1 MSTTRFA
8 AVLRPAA
15 LAGLLLAS
23 RGLSATP
30 VLVPVALRVHGQ
42 NEALW
47 SVEARITNR
56 TDAAR
61 TFRVADFIG
70 TPGWKPATFTVPPRA
85 TISLG
90 GADIFNG
97 PYTSS
102 AVFGLA
108 VLDADPELLVQSA
121 VLTGIW
127 RPGGVSYVCPSF
139 DGGTYPAGCQGI
151 VGAGPLVDGL
161 AFSPA
166 GKALFIPW
174 LHTDEGRRTN
184 LVLVNPDEVAAHV
197 SVVVVSQD
205 GLTTRTEDYVFEPR
219 SYNQLGDLFA
229 QAPFAEIRA
238 ANERSPFGAAAA
250 TSTITGD
257 TRLVAMAYVI
267 GNEDNSLTISL
278 PR

>member
-1 MSTTRFA
+1 MSTTRFETRA
-8 AVLRPAA
+8 CFAA

-23 RGLSATP
+23 HSLSATP
-30 VLVPVALRVHGQ
+30 ALVPVALRVRGQ

-47 SVEARITNR
+47 AVEVRVTNR

-61 TFRVADFIG
+61 TFRVADWIG

-85 TISLG
+85 TMSLG

-97 PYTSS
+97 PYSPS
-102 AVFGLA
+102 AVVGLA
-108 VLDADPELLVQSA
+108 TLDADPELLVQSA

-127 RPGGVSYVCPSF
+127 RPGGVSDFCPSF
-139 DGGTYPAGCQGI
+139 DGGTFPAGCQGI
-151 VGAGPLVDGL
+151 VGAGPLIDGL

-166 GKALFIPW
+166 GKALFVPW

-184 LVLVNPDEVAAHV
+184 LVIVNPDEAPAHV
-197 SVVVVSQD
+197 TVSIVSQD
-205 GLTTRTEDYVFEPR
+205 GLTTHTEEYAFEPR
-219 SYNQLGDLFA
+219 SYNQLNDLFA
-229 QAPFAEIRA
+229 QLPYSEIRA
-238 ANERSPFGAAAA
+238 ANERIPFGAAAA
-250 TSTITGD
+250 NATITSD
-257 TRLVAMAYVI
+257 TRIVAMAYVI

>member
-1 MSTTRFA
+1 MFTMRFATRF
-8 AVLRPAA
+8 RRAA

-23 RGLSATP
+23 PGLSANP
-30 VLVPVALRVHGQ
+30 VLVPVALRVPGQ

-47 SVEARITNR
+47 SVEVRVTNR
-56 TDAAR
+56 TDVAR
-61 TFRVADFIG
+61 SFRVEDWIG
-70 TPGWKPATFTVPPRA
+70 TPGWKPATFTVPAHA
-85 TISLG
+85 TLSLG

-97 PYTSS
+97 QYSPS
-102 AVFGLA
+102 AAFGLA
-108 VLDADPELLVQSA
+108 VLDADPELFVQST

-127 RPGGVSYVCPSF
+127 RPGGASYFCPSF
-139 DGGTYPAGCQGI
+139 DGGTYPAGCGGI
-151 VGAGPLVDGL
+151 VGAGPLIDGL

-166 GKALFIPW
+166 GKAVFIPW

-184 LVLVNPDEVAAHV
+184 LVIVNPDDAPAHV

-205 GLTTRTEDYVFEPR
+205 GLTTHTEEYVFEPR
-219 SYNQLGDLFA
+219 SYNQLGDIFA
-229 QAPFAEIRA
+229 RPPWSGIRE
-238 ANERSPFGAAAA
+238 ANQRIPFGAAAA
-250 TSTITGD
+250 TATITSD

>member
-8 AVLRPAA
+8 TRTCFAA
-15 LAGLLLAS
+15 LVGLLFAS
-23 RGLSATP
+23 HSLFASP
-30 VLVPVALRVHGQ
+30 VLVPVALRVPGQ

-47 SVEARITNR
+47 SVEVRVTNR
-56 TDAAR
+56 TDAAH

-70 TPGWKPATFTVPPRA
+70 TAGWRPTTFTVPPRA
-85 TISLG
+85 TMSLG
-90 GADIFNG
+90 GADVFNG
-97 PYTSS
+97 PYSLS

-108 VLDADPELLVQSA
+108 ILDADPELLVQSA

-127 RPGGVSYVCPSF
+127 RPGGASYTCESF
-139 DGGTYPAGCQGI
+139 NGGTYMAGCEGI
-151 VGAGPLVDGL
+151 VGAGPLIDGL
-161 AFSPA
+161 AFSPV

-184 LVLVNPDEVAAHV
+184 LVIVNPDDVPARV
-197 SVVVVSQD
+197 SVTIASQD
-205 GLTTRTEDYVFEPR
+205 GLTTHTEEYVFEPR
-219 SYNQLGDLFA
+219 SYNQLGDIFA
-229 QAPFAEIRA
+229 QPPWYEIRA
-238 ANERSPFGAAAA
+238 ANERIPYGGAAATA
-250 TSTITGD
+250 TITGD